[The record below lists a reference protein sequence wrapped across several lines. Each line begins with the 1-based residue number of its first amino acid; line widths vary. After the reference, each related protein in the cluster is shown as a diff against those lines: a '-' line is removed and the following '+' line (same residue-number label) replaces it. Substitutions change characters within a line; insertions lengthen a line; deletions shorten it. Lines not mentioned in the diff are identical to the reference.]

1 MAGIDAITSEI
12 LQDAEKS
19 AQELLAQARADA
31 ESSIASARASAE
43 KTKDQT
49 TKRLEVEEKQYEKRV
64 ESRKQ
69 MIEGQQKLAY
79 RQHIIE
85 SVLKQ
90 AQEELHNL
98 PDAEYFDMVL
108 KLVSEHAESDDGTIM
123 FSAADLKRLPAGF
136 ETKLAAAAKAAGGSL
151 TVSKEPANIA
161 DGFVLR
167 YGGIDENCTLDALF
181 SQLHDDMQDAVLKT
195 LWQA

>member
-19 AQELLAQARADA
+19 AQEVLAEARAEA
-31 ESSIASARASAE
+31 ESALASARASVE
-43 KTKDQT
+43 KTQDQT
-49 TKRLEVEEKQYEKRV
+49 TKRLELEKQQFEKRV

-79 RQHIIE
+79 RQHLIE
-85 SVLKQ
+85 SVLDQ
-90 AQEELHNL
+90 AQQELHEL
-98 PDAEYFDMVL
+98 PAEKYFDMIL
-108 KLVSEHAESDDGTIM
+108 KLVAQHAEAADGEIQ
-123 FSAADLKRLPAGF
+123 FSAADIKRLPAGF
-136 ETKLAAAAKAAGGSL
+136 EAKLNEAAKTAGGTL
-151 TVSKEPANIA
+151 KVSQEAVNIA

-181 SQLHDDMQDAVLKT
+181 SQLHDEMQDAVLKT

>member
-19 AQELLAQARADA
+19 AQEVLAEARAEA
-31 ESSIASARASAE
+31 ESALASARASVE
-43 KTKDQT
+43 KTQDQT
-49 TKRLEVEEKQYEKRV
+49 TKRLELEKQQFEKRV

-79 RQHIIE
+79 RQHLIE
-85 SVLKQ
+85 SVLDQ
-90 AQEELHNL
+90 AQQELHEL
-98 PDAEYFDMVL
+98 PAEKYFDMIL
-108 KLVSEHAESDDGTIM
+108 KLVAQHAEAADGEIQ
-123 FSAADLKRLPAGF
+123 FSAADIKRLPAGF
-136 ETKLAAAAKAAGGSL
+136 EAKLNEAAKTAGGTL
-151 TVSKEPANIA
+151 KVSQEAANIA

-167 YGGIDENCTLDALF
+167 YGGIDENCTLEALF
-181 SQLHDDMQDAVLKT
+181 SQLHDELQDAVLKT